1 MRILDEEYY
10 KRIYAPG
17 NPIGTILR
25 TPPPDLTE
33 LKRISDEF
41 EAWISEE
48 HKLDRERM
56 RKEAEERA
64 AKVAAKTASKMRGV

>member
-25 TPPPDLTE
+25 TPPPDFSNMKE
-33 LKRISDEF
+33 DFLKI
-41 EAWISEE
+41 EAWITEE
-48 HKLDRERM
+48 QRKDRERM
-56 RKEAEERA
+56 EREA
-64 AKVAAKTASKMRGV
+64 K

>member
-25 TPPPDLTE
+25 TPPPDFTE
-33 LKRISDEF
+33 LERISNEF
-41 EAWISEE
+41 EAWISEVHRQE
-48 HKLDRERM
+48 AEAKKERERM
-56 RKEAEERA
+56 EREA
-64 AKVAAKTASKMRGV
+64 K